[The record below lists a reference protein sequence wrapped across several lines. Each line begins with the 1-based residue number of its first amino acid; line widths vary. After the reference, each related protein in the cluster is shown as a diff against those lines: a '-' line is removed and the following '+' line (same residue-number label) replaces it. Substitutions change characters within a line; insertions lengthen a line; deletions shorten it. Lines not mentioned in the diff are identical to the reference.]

1 MGAVI
6 SNPVKSAIRDSV
18 KDEEV
23 RKDGVKWEDKE
34 IRAAGSDFVSEL
46 LAKDDVIRQTSLIL
60 KGVETKLDHASTGI
74 TYIAIGVGRREEV

>member
-23 RKDGVKWEDKE
+23 RKDGVKWVTDIVQNKE

-46 LAKDDVIRQTSLIL
+46 LAKDD
-60 KGVETKLDHASTGI
+60 
-74 TYIAIGVGRREEV
+74 